1 MTEEGNK
8 RGREDGDEEKGM
20 KRRRR
25 GRRKAEGWIK
35 AVREE
40 MAW

>member
-1 MTEEGNK
+1 MKK
-8 RGREDGDEEKGM
+8 RRM

-40 MAW
+40 MAR

>member
-1 MTEEGNK
+1 MKK
-8 RGREDGDEEKGM
+8 RGM
-20 KRRRR
+20 KSRRR

-40 MAW
+40 MAR